1 MLFNK
6 IINSKVGYLHLTA
19 NDNALLSISFTDS
32 RRFIKENTN
41 SIIEETVAQLNEYF
55 EGKRKYF
62 TIKLSPKGTNFQ
74 KQVWNELLNI
84 PYGKTASYSDV
95 AIAIGNPK
103 AVRAIGNANNKN
115 PIPIIIPCHRV
126 IGKNGKLVG
135 YAGGLDIKKALLKL
149 ETTESYK

>member
-6 IINSKVGYLHLTA
+6 IINSKIGYLHITA
-19 NDNALLSISFTDS
+19 NKNALLSISFIDNN
-32 RRFIKENTN
+32 IEVKENTN
-41 SIIEETVAQLNEYF
+41 SIIEEVIIQLNEYF
-55 EGKRKYF
+55 EGMRKEF
-62 TIKLSPKGTNFQ
+62 TVKLLPKGTDFQ

-84 PYGKTASYSDV
+84 PFGKTVSYSDV

-126 IGKNGKLVG
+126 IGKSGKLVG
-135 YAGGLDIKKALLKL
+135 YAGGLGIKEALLEL
-149 ETTESYK
+149 ENM

>member
-1 MLFNK
+1 LLFSK
-6 IINSKVGYLHLTA
+6 IINSKLGYLLLTA
-19 NDNALLSISFTDS
+19 DNNALLSIN
-32 RRFIKENTN
+32 FIDENTHIQENTN
-41 SIIEETVAQLNEYF
+41 SIIEETITQLNEYF
-55 EGKRKYF
+55 EGKRTKF
-62 TIKLSPKGTNFQ
+62 AISLSPQGTNFQ

-126 IGKNGKLVG
+126 IGKSGKLVG
-135 YAGGLDIKKALLKL
+135 YAGGLGIKKTLLRL
-149 ETTESYK
+149 EMVDVRY

>member
-6 IINSKVGYLHLTA
+6 TINSRIGYLRITA
-19 NDNALLSISFTDS
+19 NENALLSISFIDNN
-32 RRFIKENTN
+32 IDVAENTN
-41 SIIEETVAQLNEYF
+41 LIIEETITQLNEYF
-55 EGKRKYF
+55 EGKRKTF
-62 TIKLSPKGTNFQ
+62 SVKLSPKGTDFQ

-84 PYGKTASYSDV
+84 PFGKKASYSDV

-126 IGKNGKLVG
+126 IGKSGKLVG
-135 YAGGLDIKKALLKL
+135 YASGLDIKIALL
-149 ETTESYK
+149 ETETI